1 MPRVLKARRLPPQ
14 PPCESLKFYS
24 ETLHA
29 KALLRVGYNKT
40 NVGII
45 TGMVQQASSCM
56 GHCCYVAWPVPRQ
69 LRHLCL
75 PAPPQAGQRVT
86 RRTRGGPSTPGSGG
100 CHARPPRPP
109 QRLHAT
115 LPPLPPSQHAHR
127 SPGAARRETA
137 DASRTHCT
145 PPTYAAPITCTRKA
159 SRRRAEGGQA
169 VHRRARPY
177 SSQQKRPVACSK
189 STRPLP
195 ARLGGWAAVSI
206 WNLRCDVHAA
216 RGHAQGTRR
225 AATGCTRTLAAPV
238 LQRCVRRSAGAICPR
253 PRSHGSLARFIGQR
267 LEAPSAGAARRL

>member
-1 MPRVLKARRLPPQ
+1 
-14 PPCESLKFYS
+14 
-24 ETLHA
+24 
-29 KALLRVGYNKT
+29 
-40 NVGII
+40 
-45 TGMVQQASSCM
+45 M

-169 VHRRARPY
+169 VHRRARPN
-177 SSQQKRPVACSK
+177 SSQHME
-189 STRPLP
+189 P
-195 ARLGGWAAVSI
+195 A
-206 WNLRCDVHAA
+206 LRCSRRAGACARHAA
-216 RGHAQGTRR
+216 RCHRVHPHACSSCLAALRAPVSWRHLPPASLPWQPGAFYRSAAGGALRWRGR
-225 AATGCTRTLAAPV
+225 AAVRLHALPPGAAPEARTPRPCPCS
-238 LQRCVRRSAGAICPR
+238 LTAPPATSAPPMPATIATAGLRSGAAARARSARMAAAKQRGRVWHRAL
-253 PRSHGSLARFIGQR
+253 SFGSLCV
-267 LEAPSAGAARRL
+267 